1 MRYQVKWHPN
11 KWSKINER
19 LHAFAN
25 CKSPASIAGGLERN
39 SVRCA
44 QQKISSRFVPPST
57 MRSTMTSAQPFTV
70 SLHDGQLP
78 RADAVAH
85 AGRLVPR
92 QGQHRHGSPQC
103 EQPRTPCLSLRARA
117 PGHHRFANGSGTDHP
132 CCGADALPRSPA
144 LKTRRCAARVGE
156 RFLAV
161 RLPGPQ
167 IQDKAADVSE
177 PRQLFAQGQAQAP
190 TRRSTWLGTL
200 PVVGAGLASLRRLHS
215 LPHPLYRLRRSL
227 PLIPPDSNLTRP
239 ARPRRWSSSRGS
251 NRRGT
256 SGSR

>member
-177 PRQLFAQGQAQAP
+177 PRHSFAQGQAQAP
-190 TRRSTWLGTL
+190 TRRSIWLGTL
-200 PVVGAGLASLRRLHS
+200 PGWEPDSPVCAGCIRYRIRFSSAGAARTCADRSRSFRRLKSDETGKTSSLR
-215 LPHPLYRLRRSL
+215 
-227 PLIPPDSNLTRP
+227 
-239 ARPRRWSSSRGS
+239 SSRG
-251 NRRGT
+251 
-256 SGSR
+256 